1 MIWPVILSGG
11 SGTRLWPLSRLERP
25 KQLLTLAG
33 ERTMIQATAMRTADR
48 ERFRAPIVVA
58 NEAHRE
64 AIAEQLGDVDVA
76 PAALL
81 LEPAGRNTAP
91 AIALAAH
98 HVAAVDAEGVMLV
111 MPSDHVIAN
120 NPAFLAAVDA
130 ALPFVREGWLA
141 TFGIRAAAPETGYG
155 YIRLGDALGDGV
167 RRVERFVEKPDRA
180 TAEAYVA
187 SGDYAWNGGIFLMRA
202 DRYLAA
208 LAANAAPIHL
218 AVAEAM
224 RAATSDANVIR
235 PDAEAFAR
243 CPSDSIDYA
252 VMERDDRV
260 AVVPVDMGW
269 SDIGSWDALWDVA
282 GRDAKGNAVEGDAI
296 LVDSGDCLVRSDGPL
311 VSLVGVTG
319 LTVVAGRDAVMI
331 AGRGRGQDVK
341 KIVDRLAADGRRE
354 HVAAAR
360 LDRPWGRE
368 DVLAR
373 LDGAEVRL
381 LTLDPGAELRRPEA
395 THLTLMAGTA
405 EVSEGGVVRS
415 LVRGVQ
421 VDVPTD
427 AVIRCRGGAPASLL
441 AVRFS

>member
-25 KQLLTLAG
+25 KQLLALAG
-33 ERTMIQATAMRTADR
+33 VRTMIQATAARTADPA
-48 ERFRAPIVVA
+48 RFRAPVVVA
-58 NEAHRE
+58 NEVHRE
-64 AIAEQLGDVDVA
+64 AIAEQLDAVGVT
-76 PAALL
+76 PGALL

-98 HVAAVDAEGVMLV
+98 QVGGVDPAGVMLV

-120 NPAFLAAVDA
+120 EAAFLAAVDA
-130 ALPFVREGWLA
+130 ALPFVRDGWLA
-141 TFGIRAAAPETGYG
+141 TFGIRATAPETGYG
-155 YIRLGDALGDGV
+155 YIRLGDRLGGGV

-208 LAANAAPIHL
+208 LAANAPAIH
-218 AVAEAM
+218 AAAGEAM
-224 RAATSDANVIR
+224 RGAATDGNIVR
-235 PDAEAFAR
+235 PDADAFAR

-260 AVVPVDMGW
+260 AVVPVDIGW
-269 SDIGSWDALWDVA
+269 SDIGSWDALWDIA
-282 GRDAKGNAVEGDAI
+282 DRDGDGNAVEGDAV
-296 LVDSGDCLVRSDGPL
+296 LVDASDCLVRTDGPL
-311 VSLVGVTG
+311 VSLVGAAG
-319 LTVVAGRDAVMI
+319 LTVVASRDAVMI

-368 DVLAR
+368 EVLAR
-373 LDGAEVRL
+373 VEGAEVRL

-395 THLTLMAGTA
+395 TRLTLLAGA
-405 EVSEGGVVRS
+405 VEIGEGSEIRS
-415 LVRGVQ
+415 PARGVQ
-421 VDVPTD
+421 VEVPAN
-427 AVIRCRGGAPASLL
+427 AVIRCGGSEPAALL
-441 AVRFS
+441 AARFI